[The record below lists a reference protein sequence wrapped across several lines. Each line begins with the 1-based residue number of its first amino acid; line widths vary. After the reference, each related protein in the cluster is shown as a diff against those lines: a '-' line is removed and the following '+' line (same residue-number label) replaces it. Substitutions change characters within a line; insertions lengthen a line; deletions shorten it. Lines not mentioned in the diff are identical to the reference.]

1 MIFTRITKYFP
12 TPGSKQDWGILER
25 FNVKDIERFLKIS
38 RFLEAIGLLDM
49 EDDIKTPN
57 TRSEGESEEFY
68 GNYPEI
74 IDAMAD
80 LSRD

>member
-1 MIFTRITKYFP
+1 
-12 TPGSKQDWGILER
+12 
-25 FNVKDIERFLKIS
+25 
-38 RFLEAIGLLDM
+38 M

-80 LSRD
+80 LSRN

>member
-1 MIFTRITKYFP
+1 
-12 TPGSKQDWGILER
+12 
-25 FNVKDIERFLKIS
+25 
-38 RFLEAIGLLDM
+38 M

-68 GNYPEI
+68 ESYPEI
-74 IDAMAD
+74 IDAIAD